1 MKSSFTPAPWSAI
14 GGYYPG
20 MIDIN
25 CGKKMSIC
33 VVISANDLTWQD
45 GMERQ
50 ANCHLIAAAPEMY
63 AMLDRLSSQ
72 LTDINAHSA
81 ANEIEALL
89 AKARGEQ

>member
-1 MKSSFTPAPWSAI
+1 
-14 GGYYPG
+14 
-20 MIDIN
+20 
-25 CGKKMSIC
+25 
-33 VVISANDLTWQD
+33 
-45 GMERQ
+45 MERQ